1 MITMVKISRCWRK
14 FVALFLKACF
24 FVSGVFS
31 AARDLKMEWVVIRGI
46 SGYADGTEVNE
57 NWQTFASVTAAS
69 FVVSILNQCNDF
81 EDWPH
86 YQGEQIN
93 FYLS

>member
-1 MITMVKISRCWRK
+1 MIKINRCWRK
-14 FVALFLKACF
+14 FVVLFRKACYF
-24 FVSGVFS
+24 LSQEFS
-31 AARDLKMEWVVIRGI
+31 AQHVEWVVIRGI
-46 SGYADGTEVNE
+46 SGYADGTEVKE

-69 FVVSILNQCNDF
+69 FVVSILNQGNDF

>member
-1 MITMVKISRCWRK
+1 MLLEKICYFIHKS
-14 FVALFLKACF
+14 LLF

-69 FVVSILNQCNDF
+69 FVVSILNQCSDF
-81 EDWPH
+81 EDWQH
-86 YQGEQIN
+86 YKGKQIN